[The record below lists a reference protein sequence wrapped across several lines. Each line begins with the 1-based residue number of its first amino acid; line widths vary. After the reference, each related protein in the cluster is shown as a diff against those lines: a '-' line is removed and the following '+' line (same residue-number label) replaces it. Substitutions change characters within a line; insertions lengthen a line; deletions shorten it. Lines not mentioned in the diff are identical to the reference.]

1 MIADYLKFVWSG
13 LQKRKL
19 RSWLTILGILIGVTA
34 VIALISLGS
43 GMNSAIGDLFSGIGN
58 DKIFVAPGG
67 QFMGPTGEMLTSA
80 KIDDHDK
87 QLIENVR
94 GVEQVIGV
102 ITRQAKIKFNDQIK
116 YASVIAT
123 PTDSD
128 TVKLLD
134 SISLYQVEEGR
145 QIQNGDKFKADIGF
159 NLAQDM
165 FDKEVKLSDNI
176 LVEDQEFQVV
186 GIQKKSGSPIHDRM
200 VRIPIDS
207 SRELFGISDEYSMFI
222 VKVKEGFDPNIVA
235 ENIKKTMRDDRNLD
249 AGKEDFSVELTANV
263 ISGVST
269 ILSVVQIALIGIAS
283 ISIIVGGIGIMN
295 TTYTSV
301 TERTKEIGI
310 LKAVGARNKDVVM
323 IFLIEAGILGLIGG
337 ALGVALGTALAKA
350 VEFAAASFGAQILKA
365 KVSMGLIIGS
375 LVFSF
380 GVGAIS
386 GVLPAL
392 RAAKLNVVEAIS
404 RV

>member
-1 MIADYLKFVWSG
+1 MISDYLKFVLTG

-19 RSWLTILGILIGVTA
+19 RSWLTVIGILIGVTA
-34 VIALISLGS
+34 VVALISLGN
-43 GMNSAIGDLFSGIGN
+43 GMNTAIGEMFKGIGN

-80 KIDDHDK
+80 EINEHDK
-87 QLIENVR
+87 ELIENVR

-102 ITRQAKIKFNDQIK
+102 LTRQAKIKFGDQTK
-116 YASVIAT
+116 YASVVAT

-128 TVKLLD
+128 TVNLLD
-134 SISLYQVEEGR
+134 SISFYQVQEGR
-145 QIQNGDKFKADIGF
+145 QIKNSDKFKADIGF
-159 NLAQDM
+159 NLARDM

-176 LVEDQEFQVV
+176 DVEGQMFQVV
-186 GIQKKSGSPIHDRM
+186 GIQKKSGSPIHDNM
-200 VRIPIDS
+200 VRIPINS
-207 SRELFGISDEYSMFI
+207 GRELFGVQDEYSMFI
-222 VKVKEGFDPNIVA
+222 VKVKDGFEPSIVA
-235 ENIKKTMRDDRNLD
+235 EDIKKTMRDDRNLEE
-249 AGKEDFSVELTANV
+249 GKEDFSVELTANV

-269 ILSVVQIALIGIAS
+269 VLSVVQIALIGIAS

-310 LKAVGARNKDVVM
+310 LKAIGAKNRDIVI
-323 IFLIEAGILGLIGG
+323 IFLIEAGVLGLVGG
-337 ALGVALGTALAKA
+337 ALGAILGTLLAKA
-350 VEFAAASFGAQILKA
+350 VEFAAANFGAEILKA
-365 KVSMGLIIGS
+365 AVSPWLIIGS

-380 GVGAIS
+380 GIGAIS

-392 RAAKLNVVEAIS
+392 RAAKLNIVEAIS

>member
-34 VIALISLGS
+34 VIALISLGN
-43 GMNSAIGDLFSGIGN
+43 GMNAAIGELFSGIGN
-58 DKIFVAPGG
+58 DKIFVSPGG
-67 QFMGPTGEMLTSA
+67 MFMGPTGEMLTSA
-80 KIDDHDK
+80 KIDDHDRE
-87 QLIENVR
+87 LIENVR
-94 GVEQVIGV
+94 GVEQVIGLV
-102 ITRQAKIKFNDQIK
+102 TRQAKIKFGEQTK
-116 YASVIAT
+116 YASVVAA

-134 SISLYQVEEGR
+134 SISFYKVGEGR
-145 QIQNGDKFKADIGF
+145 QIKNGDRFKADIGF
-159 NLAQDM
+159 NLARDM
-165 FDKEVKLSDNI
+165 FDKEVQLSDNI
-176 LVEDQEFQVV
+176 DIEGQMFQVV
-186 GIQKKSGSPIHDRM
+186 GIQEKSGSPIHDNM
-200 VRIPIDS
+200 VRIPIDTG
-207 SRELFGISDEYSMFI
+207 RELFGIPDEYSMFI
-222 VKVKEGFDPNIVA
+222 VKVKEGSDPAVVA
-235 ENIKKTMRDDRNLD
+235 ENIKETMRDDRNLD

-263 ISGVST
+263 ISGVGT

-310 LKAVGARNKDVVM
+310 LKAVGAQNRDIVI
-323 IFLIEAGILGLIGG
+323 IFLIEAGILGLVGG
-337 ALGVALGTALAKA
+337 ALGVALGTVLAKA
-350 VEFAAASFGAQILKA
+350 VELAAANLGADILKA
-365 KVSMGLIIGS
+365 ALSPGLIIGS

-380 GVGAIS
+380 GVGALS

-392 RAAKLNVVEAIS
+392 KAAKMNIVEAIS

>member
-1 MIADYLKFVWSG
+1 MIGDYLKFVWSG

-19 RSWLTILGILIGVTA
+19 RSWLTVIGILIGVTA

-43 GMNSAIGDLFSGIGN
+43 GMNSAINEMFESIGD

-80 KIDDHDK
+80 EINEHDK
-87 QLIENVR
+87 ELIENVR
-94 GVEQVIGV
+94 GVEQVIGLV
-102 ITRQAKIKFNDQIK
+102 TRQAKIIFGEQTK

-134 SISLYQVEEGR
+134 SISFYQVQEGR
-145 QIQNGDKFKADIGF
+145 QIKNSDKFKADIGYSF
-159 NLAQDM
+159 SKDI

-176 LVEDQEFQVV
+176 EVEGQMFQVV
-186 GIQKKSGSPIHDRM
+186 GIQKKSGSPVHDRM
-200 VRIPIDS
+200 VRIPIDAG
-207 SRELFGISDEYSMFI
+207 RELFGIQDEYSMFI
-222 VKVKEGFDPNIVA
+222 VKIKDGFDPGIVA
-235 ENIKKTMRDDRNLD
+235 DDIKKEMRDDRNLD
-249 AGKEDFSVELTANV
+249 AGKEDFSVEVTANM
-263 ISGVST
+263 ISGVSA

-283 ISIIVGGIGIMN
+283 ISIVVGGIGIMN

-310 LKAVGARNKDVVM
+310 LKAVGARNRDIVA

-337 ALGVALGTALAKA
+337 ALGVALGILLAKA
-350 VEFAAASFGAQILKA
+350 VELVAANFGAEILKA
-365 KVSMGLIIGS
+365 AISPWLIIGA
-375 LVFSF
+375 LAFSF
-380 GVGAIS
+380 GVGALS

-404 RV
+404 HV